1 MLYPELDNSMAHDL
15 CDIVAY
21 RSGQIVSKTIALK
34 PTGTITVFAFAEG
47 EETFA
52 SISAFDNLIHVID
65 GIASVRM
72 NERSIDV
79 RIGQVLVIPAHTINK
94 FVSKV
99 RFKMLSTTIKSGF
112 EEMI

>member
-79 RIGQVLVIPAHTINK
+79 RIGQVLVIPAHTITSLYPK
-94 FVSKV
+94 CASKCFQPLLKV
-99 RFKMLSTTIKSGF
+99 DLKR
-112 EEMI
+112 